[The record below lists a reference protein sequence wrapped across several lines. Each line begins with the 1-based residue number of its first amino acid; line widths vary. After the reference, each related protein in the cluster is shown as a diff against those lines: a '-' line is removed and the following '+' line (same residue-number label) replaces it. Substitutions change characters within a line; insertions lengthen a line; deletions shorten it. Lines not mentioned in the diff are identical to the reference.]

1 MLHSRLDHWRVKNG
15 TTERTNVAL
24 MSRPVCISKMECCAC
39 AVCRVENAIGKVAAD
54 ADAAASQPGK
64 KQKGVSK
71 VKQKARACLQEM
83 VANVSPAFIR

>member
-1 MLHSRLDHWRVKNG
+1 MNRHL
-15 TTERTNVAL
+15 
-24 MSRPVCISKMECCAC
+24 CISKRYICDC
-39 AVCRVENAIGKVAAD
+39 VVHRVENAIEKVAAD
-54 ADAAASQPGK
+54 VDAATSQPGK